1 MLEQKLTSVRIY
13 LLWEYLWSRL
23 CLRLL
28 TFMKYKCHFPYQHQ
42 KFFYI
47 SKAQPNTFCNRQ
59 VPKQN
64 KSQIGKNL
72 PGGQFIRDFLSSFA
86 VTFCTHSSI
95 MNFNAAV
102 SPLGIFD
109 ARRPNGGWCLSQLK
123 KIKLLWI
130 NWKQKPKVI

>member
-1 MLEQKLTSVRIY
+1 MIAYFYEIQMSFSKSASKI
-13 LLWEYLWSRL
+13 LLHIQG
-23 CLRLL
+23 
-28 TFMKYKCHFPYQHQ
+28 TAKYI
-42 KFFYI
+42 KF
-47 SKAQPNTFCNRQ
+47 
-59 VPKQN
+59 QN
-64 KSQIGKNL
+64 KKSQIGKNL

-123 KIKLLWI
+123 KL
-130 NWKQKPKVI
+130 NFYE